1 MKKLFIVALSTIMFG
16 ATSYA
21 QAPVVDK
28 DEFLLLQQEIVNN
41 ATIVQRKG
49 PEWAAQYAKVQRLQM
64 LLDKAQSIST
74 EQEIEINAIVAQ
86 QKFLQQKA
94 MKMLQNLSTTM
105 SPEEFETFRRTHVMP
120 VAMQM
125 ELNKGLA
132 IEFVEELMEQNTTF
146 KEFPELLTVDGH
158 ISVSNYEAKIL
169 NDYIQE
175 NELAK

>member
-1 MKKLFIVALSTIMFG
+1 MKKLFMVALGTILLG
-16 ATSYA
+16 TTSFA
-21 QAPVVDK
+21 QFPVADK
-28 DEFLLLQQEIVNN
+28 DEFLSLQQEIVNN

-64 LLDKAQSIST
+64 LLDREANLST
-74 EQEIEINAIVAQ
+74 EQETEINAIVAQ
-86 QKFLQQKA
+86 QRFLQQKA

-105 SPEEFETFRRTHVMP
+105 TPEEFQEFQQTHVMP

-125 ELNKGLA
+125 ELSKGLA
-132 IEFVEELMEQNTTF
+132 VEFVEELMKQNTTF

-158 ISVSNYEAKIL
+158 ISVSRYEAKIL

-175 NELAK
+175 NELDK